1 MRVMLCRS
9 PEYTADVSVS
19 DYYLGDL
26 EPNSMTRIPRGRRRQ
41 RRKHKVKTHIGHGSP
56 VVYSIDELSRAVGTR
71 GCDCAMEAQLVYWGA
86 TLIPRGV
93 LGGLETVHVLP
104 TSHIRCMC
112 DVLSERGDECCAV
125 TGVSKLSFVCLTDL
139 TIASASSGASMDA
152 RYHLGASGIF

>member
-56 VVYSIDELSRAVGTR
+56 VVYSIDELSRAVRTR
-71 GCDCAMEAQLVYWGA
+71 GCDCVLEARLVCWDA

-93 LGGLETVHVLP
+93 LGDEHV

-112 DVLSERGDECCAV
+112 DVLSEREDECC
-125 TGVSKLSFVCLTDL
+125 VSRIRLS
-139 TIASASSGASMDA
+139 
-152 RYHLGASGIF
+152 